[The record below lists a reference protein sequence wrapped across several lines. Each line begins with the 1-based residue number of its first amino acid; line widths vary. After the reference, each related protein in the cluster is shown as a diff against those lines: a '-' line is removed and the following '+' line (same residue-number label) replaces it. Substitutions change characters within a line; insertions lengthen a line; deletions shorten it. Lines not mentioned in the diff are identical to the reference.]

1 MTFIIESLFAV
12 FKDFHWLV
20 SIDTLLIFFVNYLMF
35 HAAGRVKIS
44 WRLLLLGGLLSV
56 VLTPLLPMGFK
67 FLLNPLILFCFSY
80 YKRPDLPWIEPVFN
94 SFYAWGTTNIII
106 RGLSLIVFPLLL
118 GADLTSRIPES
129 LTEFICVVVTY
140 PIYLLVHRF
149 IGYEYLQVE
158 EKERLRIHFTPIV
171 IGVSFAFL
179 SYGLLNEFMPYFASI
194 WPVEVVNN
202 YAKLVVLLATG
213 AFFIVVS
220 YANQWIKD
228 ELFLELKEEQE
239 RHFQSLQESSRHIL
253 HLYQELYRDGVPK
266 VVVPK
271 KAKTVLATSQEGDSQ
286 NLSEEEVPF
295 SKVMPDIPN
304 LLSQLLR
311 SVIESKYMEFHAV
324 GVDFIM
330 EVPDPI
336 SPSHIDI
343 VDLSAVLTT
352 FLDNALLRAHGQ
364 ENSLVRLSYYQSGE
378 VQVLSVETILSQ
390 DSAEAPHKAYE
401 NHLSINEQLALRM
414 KSSSIDSNLNT
425 KQLVKKYIERRFD
438 V

>member
-1 MTFIIESLFAV
+1 MTSIIESLFAV

-295 SKVMPDIPN
+295 SKVMPDISN

-324 GVDFIM
+324 GIDFIM

-343 VDLSAVLTT
+343 VDLSAVLMT

-378 VQVLSVETILSQ
+378 VQVLSVETTLSQ
-390 DSAEAPHKAYE
+390 DSADAPHKAYE
-401 NHLSINEQLALRM
+401 NHLSINEQLEDIM
-414 KSSSIDSNLNT
+414 
-425 KQLVKKYIERRFD
+425 ERYPQSKLSFKNDKFIYRQQFEC
-438 V
+438 

>member
-118 GADLTSRIPES
+118 GADLMSRIPES

-140 PIYLLVHRF
+140 PLYLLVHRF

-266 VVVPK
+266 VVVSK
-271 KAKTVLATSQEGDSQ
+271 KSKTVLATSQEGDSQ

-295 SKVMPDIPN
+295 SKVMPDISN
-304 LLSQLLR
+304 LLSQLIR

-324 GVDFIM
+324 GIDFIM

-378 VQVLSVETILSQ
+378 VQVLSVETTLSQ

-401 NHLSINEQLALRM
+401 NHLSINEQLEDIM
-414 KSSSIDSNLNT
+414 
-425 KQLVKKYIERRFD
+425 ERYPQSKLSFKNEKFIYRQQFEY
-438 V
+438 

>member
-1 MTFIIESLFAV
+1 MTSIIESLLAV

-295 SKVMPDIPN
+295 SKVMPDISN

-324 GVDFIM
+324 GIDFIM

-378 VQVLSVETILSQ
+378 VQVLSVETTLSQ

-401 NHLSINEQLALRM
+401 NHLSINEQLEDIM
-414 KSSSIDSNLNT
+414 
-425 KQLVKKYIERRFD
+425 ERYPQSKLSFKNDKFIYRQQFEC
-438 V
+438 

>member
-1 MTFIIESLFAV
+1 MTSIIESLFAV

-271 KAKTVLATSQEGDSQ
+271 KAKTVLATSQEGDSH

-295 SKVMPDIPN
+295 SKVMPDISN

-324 GVDFIM
+324 GIDFIM
-330 EVPDPI
+330 EIPDPI

-378 VQVLSVETILSQ
+378 VQVLSVETTLSQ

-401 NHLSINEQLALRM
+401 NHLSINEQ
-414 KSSSIDSNLNT
+414 
-425 KQLVKKYIERRFD
+425 IEDIMERYPQSKLSFKNDKFIYRQQFEY
-438 V
+438 

>member
-118 GADLTSRIPES
+118 GADLMSRIPES

-324 GVDFIM
+324 GIDFIM

-378 VQVLSVETILSQ
+378 VQVLSVETTLSQ

-401 NHLSINEQLALRM
+401 NHLSINEQLEDIM
-414 KSSSIDSNLNT
+414 
-425 KQLVKKYIERRFD
+425 ERYPQSKLSFKNDKFIYRQQFEY
-438 V
+438 

>member
-1 MTFIIESLFAV
+1 MTSIIESLFAV

-129 LTEFICVVVTY
+129 LTEFFCVVFTY

-324 GVDFIM
+324 GIDFIM

-378 VQVLSVETILSQ
+378 VQVLSVETTLSQ

-401 NHLSINEQLALRM
+401 NHLSINEQ
-414 KSSSIDSNLNT
+414 
-425 KQLVKKYIERRFD
+425 IEDIMERYPQSKLSFKNDKFIYRQQFEY
-438 V
+438 

>member
-1 MTFIIESLFAV
+1 MTSIIESLFAV

-239 RHFQSLQESSRHIL
+239 RHFQSLRESSRHIL

-295 SKVMPDIPN
+295 SKVMPDISN

-324 GVDFIM
+324 GIDFIM

-364 ENSLVRLSYYQSGE
+364 DNSLVRLSYYQSGE
-378 VQVLSVETILSQ
+378 VQVLSVETTLSQ

-401 NHLSINEQLALRM
+401 NHLSINEQ
-414 KSSSIDSNLNT
+414 
-425 KQLVKKYIERRFD
+425 IEDIMERYPQSKLSFKNDKFIYRQQFEY
-438 V
+438 

>member
-1 MTFIIESLFAV
+1 MTSIIESLFAV

-286 NLSEEEVPF
+286 NLCEEEVPF
-295 SKVMPDIPN
+295 SKVMPDISN

-324 GVDFIM
+324 GIDFIM

-378 VQVLSVETILSQ
+378 VQVLSVETTLSQ

-401 NHLSINEQLALRM
+401 NHLSINEQ
-414 KSSSIDSNLNT
+414 
-425 KQLVKKYIERRFD
+425 IEDIMERYPQSKLSFKNDKFIYRQQFEY
-438 V
+438 

>member
-118 GADLTSRIPES
+118 GADLMSRIPES

-140 PIYLLVHRF
+140 PLYLLVHRF

-295 SKVMPDIPN
+295 SKVMPDISN

-324 GVDFIM
+324 GIDFIM

-378 VQVLSVETILSQ
+378 VQVLSVETTLSQ

-401 NHLSINEQLALRM
+401 NHLSINEQ
-414 KSSSIDSNLNT
+414 
-425 KQLVKKYIERRFD
+425 IEDIMERYPQSKLSFKNDKFIYRQQFEY
-438 V
+438 

>member
-1 MTFIIESLFAV
+1 MTFIIESLLAV

-106 RGLSLIVFPLLL
+106 RSLSLIVFPLLL

-158 EKERLRIHFTPIV
+158 EKERLRTHFTPIV

-228 ELFLELKEEQE
+228 EFFLELKEEQE

-295 SKVMPDIPN
+295 SKVMPDISN

-324 GVDFIM
+324 GIDFIM

-336 SPSHIDI
+336 SPTQIDI

-378 VQVLSVETILSQ
+378 LQVLSVETTLSQ

-401 NHLSINEQLALRM
+401 NHLSINEQLEDIM
-414 KSSSIDSNLNT
+414 
-425 KQLVKKYIERRFD
+425 ERYPQSKLSFKNDKFIYRQQFEY
-438 V
+438 

>member
-271 KAKTVLATSQEGDSQ
+271 KANTVLATSQEGDSQ

-295 SKVMPDIPN
+295 SKVMPDISN

-324 GVDFIM
+324 GIDFIM

-378 VQVLSVETILSQ
+378 VQVLSVETTLSQ

-401 NHLSINEQLALRM
+401 NHLSINEQLEDIM
-414 KSSSIDSNLNT
+414 
-425 KQLVKKYIERRFD
+425 ERYPQSKLSFKNDKFIYRQQFEC
-438 V
+438 

>member
-295 SKVMPDIPN
+295 SKVMPDISN

-324 GVDFIM
+324 GIDFIM

-401 NHLSINEQLALRM
+401 NHLSINEQLEDIM
-414 KSSSIDSNLNT
+414 
-425 KQLVKKYIERRFD
+425 ERYPQSKLSFKNEKFIYRQQFEY
-438 V
+438 

>member
-1 MTFIIESLFAV
+1 MTSIIESLLAA

-44 WRLLLLGGLLSV
+44 WWLLLLGGLLSV

-118 GADLTSRIPES
+118 GDDLMSRIPES

-140 PIYLLVHRF
+140 PLYLLVHRF

-295 SKVMPDIPN
+295 SKVMPDISN

-324 GVDFIM
+324 GIDFIM

-378 VQVLSVETILSQ
+378 VQVLSVETTLSQ

-401 NHLSINEQLALRM
+401 NHLSINEQLEDIM
-414 KSSSIDSNLNT
+414 
-425 KQLVKKYIERRFD
+425 ERYPQSKLSFKNDKFIYRQQFEC
-438 V
+438 

>member
-1 MTFIIESLFAV
+1 MTSIIESLFAV

-324 GVDFIM
+324 GIDFIM

-401 NHLSINEQLALRM
+401 NHLSINEQLEDIM
-414 KSSSIDSNLNT
+414 
-425 KQLVKKYIERRFD
+425 ERYPQSKLSFKNDKFIYRQQFEY
-438 V
+438 

>member
-56 VLTPLLPMGFK
+56 VLTTLLPMGFK

-295 SKVMPDIPN
+295 SKVMPDISN

-324 GVDFIM
+324 GIDFIM

-378 VQVLSVETILSQ
+378 VQVLSVETTLSQ
-390 DSAEAPHKAYE
+390 DSAKAPHKAYE
-401 NHLSINEQLALRM
+401 NHLSINEQLEDIM
-414 KSSSIDSNLNT
+414 
-425 KQLVKKYIERRFD
+425 ERYPQSKLSFKNDKFIYRQQFEC
-438 V
+438 

>member
-1 MTFIIESLFAV
+1 MTSIIESLFAV

-44 WRLLLLGGLLSV
+44 WWLLLLGGLLSV
-56 VLTPLLPMGFK
+56 VLIPFLPMGFK

-118 GADLTSRIPES
+118 GADLMSRIPES

-295 SKVMPDIPN
+295 SKVMPDISN
-304 LLSQLLR
+304 LLSQLIR

-324 GVDFIM
+324 GIDFIM
-330 EVPDPI
+330 EIPDPI

-378 VQVLSVETILSQ
+378 VQVLSVETTLSQ

-401 NHLSINEQLALRM
+401 NHLSINEQLEDIM
-414 KSSSIDSNLNT
+414 
-425 KQLVKKYIERRFD
+425 ERYPQSKLSFKNDKFIYRQQFEC
-438 V
+438 

>member
-20 SIDTLLIFFVNYLMF
+20 SIDTLLIFFINYLMF

-129 LTEFICVVVTY
+129 LTEFTCVVVTY

-266 VVVPK
+266 VVVSK

-295 SKVMPDIPN
+295 SKVMPDISN

-324 GVDFIM
+324 GIDFIM

-352 FLDNALLRAHGQ
+352 FLDNALLRAHDQ

-378 VQVLSVETILSQ
+378 VQVLSVETTLSQ

-401 NHLSINEQLALRM
+401 NHLSINEQ
-414 KSSSIDSNLNT
+414 
-425 KQLVKKYIERRFD
+425 IEDIMERYPQSKLSFKNDKFIYRQQFEY
-438 V
+438 

>member
-129 LTEFICVVVTY
+129 LTEFTCVVVTY

-295 SKVMPDIPN
+295 SKVMPDISN

-324 GVDFIM
+324 GIDFIM

-364 ENSLVRLSYYQSGE
+364 DNSLVRLSYYQSGE
-378 VQVLSVETILSQ
+378 VQVLSVETTLSQ
-390 DSAEAPHKAYE
+390 DSADAPHKAYE
-401 NHLSINEQLALRM
+401 NHLSINEQLEDIM
-414 KSSSIDSNLNT
+414 
-425 KQLVKKYIERRFD
+425 ERYPQSKLSFKNDKFIYRQQFEC
-438 V
+438 

>member
-118 GADLTSRIPES
+118 GADLTSHIPES

-324 GVDFIM
+324 GIDFIM

-378 VQVLSVETILSQ
+378 VQVLSVETTLSQ

-401 NHLSINEQLALRM
+401 NHLSINEQLEDIM
-414 KSSSIDSNLNT
+414 
-425 KQLVKKYIERRFD
+425 ERYPQSKLSFKNDKFIYRQQFEY
-438 V
+438 

>member
-228 ELFLELKEEQE
+228 ELFLELKEEQD

-324 GVDFIM
+324 GIDFIM

-378 VQVLSVETILSQ
+378 VQVLSVETTLSQ

-401 NHLSINEQLALRM
+401 NHLSINEQLEDIM
-414 KSSSIDSNLNT
+414 
-425 KQLVKKYIERRFD
+425 ERYPQSKLSFKNDKFIYRQQFEY
-438 V
+438 

>member
-44 WRLLLLGGLLSV
+44 WWLLLLGGLLSV
-56 VLTPLLPMGFK
+56 VLIPFLPMGFK

-140 PIYLLVHRF
+140 PLYLLVHRF

-295 SKVMPDIPN
+295 SKVMPDISN

-324 GVDFIM
+324 GIDFIM

-378 VQVLSVETILSQ
+378 VQVLSVETTLSQ

-401 NHLSINEQLALRM
+401 NHLSINEQLEDIM
-414 KSSSIDSNLNT
+414 
-425 KQLVKKYIERRFD
+425 ERYPQSKLSFKNDKFIYRQQFEC
-438 V
+438 

>member
-56 VLTPLLPMGFK
+56 VLTPLLPMVFK

-295 SKVMPDIPN
+295 SKVMPDISN

-311 SVIESKYMEFHAV
+311 SVIESKYMEFNAV
-324 GVDFIM
+324 GIDFIM

-378 VQVLSVETILSQ
+378 VQVLSVETTLSQ

-401 NHLSINEQLALRM
+401 NHLSINEQ
-414 KSSSIDSNLNT
+414 
-425 KQLVKKYIERRFD
+425 IEDIMERYPQSKLSFKNDKFIYRQQFEY
-438 V
+438 

>member
-179 SYGLLNEFMPYFASI
+179 SYGLLNEFMPYFTSI

-295 SKVMPDIPN
+295 SKVMPDISN

-324 GVDFIM
+324 GIDFIM
-330 EVPDPI
+330 EIPDPI

-378 VQVLSVETILSQ
+378 VQVLSVETTLSQ

-401 NHLSINEQLALRM
+401 NHLSINEQLEDIM
-414 KSSSIDSNLNT
+414 
-425 KQLVKKYIERRFD
+425 ERYPQSKLSFKNEKFIYRQQFEY
-438 V
+438 

>member
-1 MTFIIESLFAV
+1 MTSIIESLFAV

-295 SKVMPDIPN
+295 SKVMPDISN

-311 SVIESKYMEFHAV
+311 SVIESKYMEFNAV
-324 GVDFIM
+324 GIDFIM

-364 ENSLVRLSYYQSGE
+364 DNSLVRLSYYQSGE
-378 VQVLSVETILSQ
+378 VQVLSVETTLSQ
-390 DSAEAPHKAYE
+390 DSAKAPHKAYE
-401 NHLSINEQLALRM
+401 NHLSINEQ
-414 KSSSIDSNLNT
+414 
-425 KQLVKKYIERRFD
+425 IEDIMERYPQSKLSFKNDKFIYRQQFEY
-438 V
+438 

>member
-20 SIDTLLIFFVNYLMF
+20 SIDMLLIFFVNYLMF

-295 SKVMPDIPN
+295 SKVMPDISN

-324 GVDFIM
+324 EIDFIM
-330 EVPDPI
+330 EIPDPI

-378 VQVLSVETILSQ
+378 VQVLSVETTLSQ

-401 NHLSINEQLALRM
+401 NHLSINEQLEDIM
-414 KSSSIDSNLNT
+414 
-425 KQLVKKYIERRFD
+425 ERYPQSKLSFKNDKFIYRQQFEC
-438 V
+438 

>member
-1 MTFIIESLFAV
+1 MTSIIESLFAV

-295 SKVMPDIPN
+295 SKVMPDISN

-324 GVDFIM
+324 GIDFIM
-330 EVPDPI
+330 EIPDPI

-378 VQVLSVETILSQ
+378 VQVLSVETTLSQ

-401 NHLSINEQLALRM
+401 NHLSINEQ
-414 KSSSIDSNLNT
+414 
-425 KQLVKKYIERRFD
+425 IEDIMERYPQSKLSFKDDKFIYRQQFEY
-438 V
+438 

>member
-1 MTFIIESLFAV
+1 MTSIIESLLAV

-44 WRLLLLGGLLSV
+44 WWLLLLGGLLSV

-295 SKVMPDIPN
+295 SKVMPDISN

-324 GVDFIM
+324 GIDFIM

-378 VQVLSVETILSQ
+378 VQVLSVETTLSQ

-401 NHLSINEQLALRM
+401 NHLSINEQLEDIM
-414 KSSSIDSNLNT
+414 
-425 KQLVKKYIERRFD
+425 ERYPQSKLSFKNDKFIYRQQFEC
-438 V
+438 

>member
-1 MTFIIESLFAV
+1 MTSIIESLFAV

-295 SKVMPDIPN
+295 SKVMPDISN

-324 GVDFIM
+324 GIDFIM

-364 ENSLVRLSYYQSGE
+364 ENSLVRLSYYQSDE
-378 VQVLSVETILSQ
+378 VQVLSVETTLSQ
-390 DSAEAPHKAYE
+390 DSAKAPHKAYE
-401 NHLSINEQLALRM
+401 NHLSINEQ
-414 KSSSIDSNLNT
+414 
-425 KQLVKKYIERRFD
+425 IEDIMERYPQSKLSFKNDKFIYRQQFEY
-438 V
+438 

>member
-266 VVVPK
+266 VVVSK
-271 KAKTVLATSQEGDSQ
+271 KSKTVLATSQEGDSQ

-295 SKVMPDIPN
+295 SKVMPDISN
-304 LLSQLLR
+304 LLSQLIR

-324 GVDFIM
+324 GIDFIM

-352 FLDNALLRAHGQ
+352 FLDNALLRAHDQ

-378 VQVLSVETILSQ
+378 VQVLSVETTLSQ

-401 NHLSINEQLALRM
+401 NHLSINEQ
-414 KSSSIDSNLNT
+414 
-425 KQLVKKYIERRFD
+425 IEDIMERYPQSKLSFKNDKFIYRQQFEY
-438 V
+438 

>member
-118 GADLTSRIPES
+118 GADLTSRISES

-286 NLSEEEVPF
+286 NLCEEEVPF
-295 SKVMPDIPN
+295 SKVMPDISN

-324 GVDFIM
+324 GIDFIM

-401 NHLSINEQLALRM
+401 NHLSINEQLEDIM
-414 KSSSIDSNLNT
+414 
-425 KQLVKKYIERRFD
+425 ERYPQSKLSFKNEKFIYRQQFEY
-438 V
+438 

>member
-94 SFYAWGTTNIII
+94 SFYSWGTTNIII

-118 GADLTSRIPES
+118 GADLMSRIPES

-140 PIYLLVHRF
+140 PLYFLVHCF

-158 EKERLRIHFTPIV
+158 EKESLRIHFTPIV

-295 SKVMPDIPN
+295 SKVMPDISN

-336 SPSHIDI
+336 SPVHIDV

-364 ENSLVRLSYYQSGE
+364 ENSLVRMSYYQRGE
-378 VQVLSVETILSQ
+378 VQVLSVETTLSQ
-390 DSAEAPHKAYE
+390 DSAEAPHEAYE
-401 NHLSINEQLALRM
+401 SHLSINEQLEDIM
-414 KSSSIDSNLNT
+414 
-425 KQLVKKYIERRFD
+425 ERYPQSKLSFTNDKFIYRQQFEY
-438 V
+438 

>member
-1 MTFIIESLFAV
+1 MTSIIESLLAA

-44 WRLLLLGGLLSV
+44 WWLLLLGGLLSV
-56 VLTPLLPMGFK
+56 VLIPFLPMGFK

-295 SKVMPDIPN
+295 SKVMPDISN

-311 SVIESKYMEFHAV
+311 SVIESKYMEFNAV
-324 GVDFIM
+324 GIDFIM

-343 VDLSAVLTT
+343 VDLSAVLMT

-378 VQVLSVETILSQ
+378 VQVLSVETTLSQ
-390 DSAEAPHKAYE
+390 DSADAPHKAYE
-401 NHLSINEQLALRM
+401 NHLSINEQLEDIM
-414 KSSSIDSNLNT
+414 
-425 KQLVKKYIERRFD
+425 ERYPQSKLSFKNDKFIYRQQFEC
-438 V
+438 

>member
-1 MTFIIESLFAV
+1 MTSIIESLFAV

-295 SKVMPDIPN
+295 SKVMPDISN

-311 SVIESKYMEFHAV
+311 SVIESKYMEFNAV
-324 GVDFIM
+324 GIDFIM

-343 VDLSAVLTT
+343 VDLSAVLMT

-378 VQVLSVETILSQ
+378 VQVLSVETTLSQ
-390 DSAEAPHKAYE
+390 DSADAPHKAYE
-401 NHLSINEQLALRM
+401 NHLSINEQLEDIM
-414 KSSSIDSNLNT
+414 
-425 KQLVKKYIERRFD
+425 ERYPQSKLSFKNDKFIYRQQFEY
-438 V
+438 

>member
-129 LTEFICVVVTY
+129 LTEFTCVVVTY

-352 FLDNALLRAHGQ
+352 FLDNALLRAHDQ

-378 VQVLSVETILSQ
+378 VQVLSVETTLSQ

-401 NHLSINEQLALRM
+401 NHLSINEQ
-414 KSSSIDSNLNT
+414 
-425 KQLVKKYIERRFD
+425 IEDIMERYPQSKLSFKNDKFIYRQQFEY
-438 V
+438 

>member
-1 MTFIIESLFAV
+1 MTSIIESLLAV

-44 WRLLLLGGLLSV
+44 WWLLLLGGLLSV

-118 GADLTSRIPES
+118 GDDLMSRIPES

-140 PIYLLVHRF
+140 PLYLLVHRF

-179 SYGLLNEFMPYFASI
+179 SYGLLNDFMPYFASI

-202 YAKLVVLLATG
+202 YAKLIVLLATG

-295 SKVMPDIPN
+295 SKVMPDISN

-324 GVDFIM
+324 GIDFIM

-378 VQVLSVETILSQ
+378 VQVLSVETTLSQ

-401 NHLSINEQLALRM
+401 NHLSINEQLEDIM
-414 KSSSIDSNLNT
+414 
-425 KQLVKKYIERRFD
+425 ERYPQSKLSFKNDKFIYRQQFEY
-438 V
+438 

>member
-271 KAKTVLATSQEGDSQ
+271 KAKTVLATSQEGDTQ
-286 NLSEEEVPF
+286 NLSDEEVPF
-295 SKVMPDIPN
+295 SKVMPDISN

-324 GVDFIM
+324 GIDFIM

-364 ENSLVRLSYYQSGE
+364 DNSLVRLSYYQSGE
-378 VQVLSVETILSQ
+378 VQVLSVETTLSQ
-390 DSAEAPHKAYE
+390 DSAKAPHKAYE
-401 NHLSINEQLALRM
+401 NHLSINEQ
-414 KSSSIDSNLNT
+414 
-425 KQLVKKYIERRFD
+425 IEDIMERYPQSKLSFKNDKFIYRQQFEY
-438 V
+438 

>member
-202 YAKLVVLLATG
+202 YAKLAVLLATG

-266 VVVPK
+266 VVVSK

-295 SKVMPDIPN
+295 SKVMPDISN

-324 GVDFIM
+324 GIDFIM

-336 SPSHIDI
+336 SSSHIDI

-364 ENSLVRLSYYQSGE
+364 DNSLVRLSYYQSGE
-378 VQVLSVETILSQ
+378 VQVLSVETTLSQ
-390 DSAEAPHKAYE
+390 DSAKAPHKAYE
-401 NHLSINEQLALRM
+401 NHLSINEQ
-414 KSSSIDSNLNT
+414 
-425 KQLVKKYIERRFD
+425 IEDIMERYPQSKLSFKNDKFIYRQQFEY
-438 V
+438 

>member
-44 WRLLLLGGLLSV
+44 WWLLLLGGLLSV

-295 SKVMPDIPN
+295 SKVMPDISN

-324 GVDFIM
+324 GIDFIM

-378 VQVLSVETILSQ
+378 VQVLSVETTLSQ

-401 NHLSINEQLALRM
+401 NHLSINEQ
-414 KSSSIDSNLNT
+414 
-425 KQLVKKYIERRFD
+425 IEDIMERYPQSKLSFKNDKFIYRQQFEY
-438 V
+438 

>member
-1 MTFIIESLFAV
+1 MTSIIESLFAV

-179 SYGLLNEFMPYFASI
+179 SYGLLNDFMPYFASI

-202 YAKLVVLLATG
+202 YAKLILLLATG

-271 KAKTVLATSQEGDSQ
+271 KANTVLATSQEGDTQ
-286 NLSEEEVPF
+286 NLSDEEVPF
-295 SKVMPDIPN
+295 SKVMPDISN

-336 SPSHIDI
+336 SPVHIDV

-364 ENSLVRLSYYQSGE
+364 ENSLVRMSYYQRGE
-378 VQVLSVETILSQ
+378 VQVLSVETTLSQ
-390 DSAEAPHKAYE
+390 DSAEAPHETYE
-401 NHLSINEQLALRM
+401 SHLSINEQLEDIM
-414 KSSSIDSNLNT
+414 
-425 KQLVKKYIERRFD
+425 ERYPQSKLSFKNDKFIYRQQFEY
-438 V
+438 